1 MSLGRFAFDG
11 IVVAKSHSEAS
22 DGFSGQTKHA
32 RSVDVGTA
40 KFVPFEMD
48 LKIFEFSND

>member
-1 MSLGRFAFDG
+1 MSLGRFAFDA
-11 IVVAKSHSEAS
+11 IIPTKRNSQAS
-22 DGFSGQTKHA
+22 DGFSWRMKHA